1 MSNQIPKEFFSDETG
16 EAFTHCVMCNIDLTQ
31 SNVPY
36 AIEKAMKRLDDGRV
50 VTLFEMAICMNC
62 GQQMHEKLSTSSRKV
77 MEEYFLEIELP
88 QKRMAVVNDE
98 TWEDTWKDKC
108 LVTGKSIDSAKEFN
122 LIGNFLNGSMIEQ
135 LPPLAINGEVL
146 EVIQEKLSPET
157 REELDDFRDTYLG
170 PSDPQLR
177 ALLSETQLIFI

>member
-1 MSNQIPKEFFSDETG
+1 MDNRIPKEFYSDETG
-16 EAFTHCVMCNIDLTQ
+16 EAFTHCVMCKTDLTH

-36 AIEKAMKRLDDGRV
+36 AIEKAMKRLEDGRV

-62 GQQMHEKLSTSSRKV
+62 GQQMHEKLSDRSRKV

-88 QKRMAVVNDE
+88 QKRMAVMNDE
-98 TWEDTWKDKC
+98 SWEDKWDKVC
-108 LVTGKSIDSAKEFN
+108 LVTGKSIDSAKEYN
-122 LIGNFLNGSMIEQ
+122 LIGNFVNGKKIAQ
-135 LPPLAINGEVL
+135 LPPLAINGDVL
-146 EVIQEKLSPET
+146 EVIQEKLSPES

-170 PSDPQLR
+170 PSDPQLK